1 MTAASGA
8 GAVMGG
14 MAGSPEDPMTG
25 TDTQPMD
32 GVDTGADAVRDEA
45 RRTLRLEAEGLEAL
59 RAALDGPLGEA
70 FGRAVAAIGGAG
82 GRVIVTGM
90 GKSGHVGRKI
100 AATLASTGTPAYF
113 VHPAEASHGDL
124 GMIAD
129 DDVVLALSWSGEAP
143 ELADVIAYAR
153 RWGIPLIAITS
164 RVAGTLGAAADIP
177 LILPVMPEACPNGLA
192 PTTSTTMQMAMGDAL
207 AVALLSRRGF
217 SAQDFRRYHPGGRL
231 GSQLRKV
238 REVMHTGADVP
249 TVAEDATLSRAIMEM
264 TGKRFGITAVVD
276 AGGHLVGVVTD
287 GDLRRAFQT
296 GFNDGPVREAMSR
309 QPRTIGP
316 DALAEEALHLMNE
329 RRITSLFV
337 LEHGRPAGILHLHDL
352 LRIGVA

>member
-1 MTAASGA
+1 MDPQPPTAAA
-8 GAVMGG
+8 LLA
-14 MAGSPEDPMTG
+14 P
-25 TDTQPMD
+25 QPPALD
-32 GVDTGADAVRDEA
+32 DA
-45 RRTLRLEAEGLEAL
+45 RRTLRLEAEGLGAL
-59 RAALDGPLGEA
+59 CEALDGPLGER
-70 FGRAVAAIGGAG
+70 FEEAVSAIGQAG

-124 GMIAD
+124 GMIGD
-129 DDVVLALSWSGEAP
+129 SDVVLALSWSGEAP
-143 ELADVIAYAR
+143 ELADTIAYAR
-153 RWGIPLIAITS
+153 RWGITLIAITARATS
-164 RVAGTLGAAADIP
+164 ALGSAADIP
-177 LILPVMPEACPNGLA
+177 LVLPVMPEACPNGLA

-217 SAQDFRRYHPGGRL
+217 SAQDFRRFHPGGKL

-238 REVMHTGADVP
+238 REVMHVGEAVP
-249 TVAEDATLSRAIMEM
+249 TIPESATLSQAIMEM
-264 TGKRFGITAVVD
+264 TGKRFGTTAVVD
-276 AGGHLVGVVTD
+276 EQGHLVGVVTD
-287 GDLRRAFQT
+287 GDLRRAFQS
-296 GFNDGPVREAMSR
+296 GFEDGPVREAMSR

-316 DALAEEALHLMNE
+316 DALAEQALSLMNE

-337 LEHGRPAGILHLHDL
+337 LEDGRPAGILHLHDL